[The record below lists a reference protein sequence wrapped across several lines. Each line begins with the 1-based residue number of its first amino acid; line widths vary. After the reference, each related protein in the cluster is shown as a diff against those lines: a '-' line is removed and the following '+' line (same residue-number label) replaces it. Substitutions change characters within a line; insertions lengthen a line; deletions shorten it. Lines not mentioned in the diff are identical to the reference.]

1 MPLTRKLL
9 MFLVLKWLILVHLT
23 RPLNFRRCAK
33 TRLRRPTLHLQEV
46 QVTPIGRYRNTL
58 YIHVMSGKYTLF
70 LKKTDD

>member
-58 YIHVMSGKYTLF
+58 
-70 LKKTDD
+70 